1 MTTLITGGAS
11 QTGLALAALLQT
23 EGIPVLFG
31 SRSGRG
37 VPAGIPSVKLD
48 FTDPSTFEAPF
59 SVEGHKINSVY
70 LVFAEFD
77 PFPFAKPFIDLA
89 VEKGVG
95 RFVILSAG
103 GRRTEKGPDSIGMG
117 KVHTYLDEK
126 GLDYVSLR
134 PIWFTE
140 NLSRNYGYGI
150 KQYNSFQNTM
160 SKARVPL
167 IAVEDI
173 AQAAFYAITD
183 ISKLPNREPILVGP
197 ELVSYPEIAA
207 ILTETLGRQITH
219 ITISQDEL
227 VKKYQ
232 TYGIPDALARYLA
245 EIEGEEEAMGVG
257 EALMKDPRTLVGKLG
272 VRDWI
277 VKHKEEFAPA

>member
-23 EGIPVLFG
+23 EGIP
-31 SRSGRG
+31 
-37 VPAGIPSVKLD
+37 LD

-103 GRRTEKGPDSIGMG
+103 GRRTEKGPD
-117 KVHTYLDEK
+117 K

-197 ELVSYPEIAA
+197 ELVSYPEVDRCD
-207 ILTETLGRQITH
+207 LTETLGRQITH

-245 EIEGEEEAMGVG
+245 EIEGEEETMGVG

-277 VKHKEEFAPA
+277 VEHKEEFAPA